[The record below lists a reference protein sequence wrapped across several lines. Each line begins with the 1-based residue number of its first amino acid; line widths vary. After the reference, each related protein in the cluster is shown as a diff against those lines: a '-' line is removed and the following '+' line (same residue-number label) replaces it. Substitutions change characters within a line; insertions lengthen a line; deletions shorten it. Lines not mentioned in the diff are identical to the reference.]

1 MNKDV
6 AQLLKSVL
14 TEMGMADCLVD
25 DINNHSA
32 ITLTLVDGIPDINL
46 ITENDEVWLWSVLGD
61 FNESALYHNSANL
74 LPLMLNHHESFFPI
88 GQPALYEN
96 NGQLELRAC
105 AKQET
110 LESETVFT
118 EMLDIFFTMLTHY
131 QAALA

>member
-1 MNKDV
+1 MKNDV
-6 AQLLKSVL
+6 AKLLKSAL
-14 TEMGMADCLVD
+14 AEMGMADLLAD

-46 ITENDEVWLWSVLGD
+46 ITEDDEVWLWSALGD

-74 LPLMLNHHESFFPI
+74 LPLMLNHHESYFPI

-105 AKQET
+105 AKQQA
-110 LESETVFT
+110 LESEVVFT
-118 EMLDIFFTMLTHY
+118 EMLDIFFNVLTHY